1 MKVETYFQKFGR
13 IYGISYKNG
22 GETGYSVWFSNLDD
36 AREWLNTSENDF
48 RTRELCSKS
57 EALKFGRPS
66 EIVRVE
72 DTDQYSGET
81 TASRLERAQTCA

>member
-22 GETGYSVWFSNLDD
+22 GETSYSVWFSSLDD
-36 AREWLNTSENDF
+36 AREWLKTEEYDF

-57 EALKFGRPS
+57 EALKFGQPS

-72 DTDQYSGET
+72 DTDPYSGET
-81 TASRLERAQTCA
+81 VSRLERVCR